1 VSPKA
6 LAVEV
11 GRKLI
16 KTDIQQQGRAGQGR
30 AETGLK
36 IPVGMLRPLSH
47 TRHFNLSGEKLRRM
61 PVMEKRLKSV
71 FLYVQN

>member
-1 VSPKA
+1 MSPKA

-16 KTDIQQQGRAGQGR
+16 KTDTAAGQGR
-30 AETGLK
+30 ETGSK

>member
-1 VSPKA
+1 MSLKA

-16 KTDIQQQGRAGQGR
+16 KTDTAAGQGR
-30 AETGLK
+30 AETAGSK